1 VTAAHDASRPGDELP
16 DLLTVHAT
24 RRPLWVRVLC
34 VLGALVCFALGVVGW
49 LIPVVTGIPFY
60 VAGLLL
66 LGVAS
71 NRVVR
76 AVNRLERKLPERW
89 RRTLRHGLSA
99 IPSRRLRR
107 YLRLE
112 EPPA

>member
-1 VTAAHDASRPGDELP
+1 VTTERDGPRPADELP
-16 DLLTVHAT
+16 DLLTINAI

-34 VLGALVCFALGVVGW
+34 VFGALVCFALGVVGW
-49 LIPVVTGIPFY
+49 LIPIITGIPFY
-60 VAGLLL
+60 VVGLLL

-71 NRVVR
+71 DRVVR
-76 AVNRLERKLPERW
+76 ATNRLERKLPERW
-89 RRTLRHGLSA
+89 RRTLRHALSA

-107 YLRLE
+107 YMRLE